1 MVFSSLSWVIKRKRN
16 TSKQLFCKSRRPFNA
31 STNLAAENIMVE
43 YKEDDE
49 VSCSSRE
56 KNNTIFN
63 SFIN

>member
-1 MVFSSLSWVIKRKRN
+1 
-16 TSKQLFCKSRRPFNA
+16 
-31 STNLAAENIMVE
+31 MVE